1 MSLENAEQ
9 VAQPEATPAPAIETP
24 AEVASG
30 GSGNEFLNMIPE
42 DLREHPSLSPIKD
55 VGNLARSYVN
65 SQKLIGAD
73 KLPLPA
79 NPTDEDLDRIADR
92 LGRPE
97 AASGYEIAVDGNIIT
112 EQDANDFA
120 EMAHAERLTPKQVS
134 GILDYYKNRVEG
146 TVQADADKRHQSQID
161 ADNQLRA
168 EWGSNYEKNVQL
180 ATSLADELSDTQAIT
195 RIVLEDGTNLGDH
208 PEFIK
213 AFAKFAEF
221 KQSVTSEDTVAEK
234 SQVNHMTKQTA
245 QAEIDSIMRGPDYT
259 NRKDPVARDRAVQRV
274 QELMSIVHG

>member
-9 VAQPEATPAPAIETP
+9 VAQPEATSAPAVETP

-55 VGNLARSYVN
+55 VPNLARSYVN
-65 SQKLIGAD
+65 QSKLLGAD

-97 AASGYEIAVDGNIIT
+97 AATGYEIAVDGQIVT
-112 EQDANDFA
+112 EDVAKEFS
-120 EMAHAERLTPKQVS
+120 EIAHKNRLTPS
-134 GILDYYKNRVEG
+134 AANAILEYYKGAVEKS
-146 TVQADADKRHQSQID
+146 VQADADAKHQAQID
-161 ADNQLRA
+161 SVAALKA
-168 EWGSNYEKNVQL
+168 EWGSAYDQNVER
-180 ATSLADELSDTQAIT
+180 AKAVAKEFSDVESIT
-195 RIVLEDGTNLGDH
+195 NIVLADGTNLGDH

-213 AFAKFAEF
+213 TFAKFAEF
-221 KQSVTSEDTVAEK
+221 KQSVTSEDTVKES

-245 QAEIDSIMRGPDYT
+245 QAEVDAIMRGPDYT
-259 NRKDPVARDRAVQRV
+259 SRDAIARDRAVNRV
-274 QELMSIVHG
+274 QELMEIIHG

>member
-55 VGNLARSYVN
+55 IPNLARSYVN
-65 SQKLIGAD
+65 QSKLLGAD

-97 AASGYEIAVDGNIIT
+97 TASGYEIPVDGSIVT
-112 EQDANDFA
+112 EDVAKEFS
-120 EMAHAERLTPKQVS
+120 EIAHEARLTPTQAKR
-134 GILDYYKNRVEG
+134 IMEYYKDAAEA
-146 TVQADADKRHQSQID
+146 TMKDDADKRHQSQVD
-161 ADNQLRA
+161 AMATLKA
-168 EWGSNYEKNVQL
+168 EWGSNYDKNIQRATEL
-180 ATSLADELSDTQAIT
+180 AEELSDTQSIT
-195 RIVLEDGTNLGDH
+195 RIVLQDGTNLGDH

-221 KQSVTSEDTVAEK
+221 RQSVTSEDTVSE
-234 SQVNHMTKQTA
+234 SPQVNHMTRQTA
-245 QAEIDSIMRGPDYT
+245 QAEIDAIMRGPDYT

>member
-9 VAQPEATPAPAIETP
+9 VAQPEATPAPAVETP

-55 VGNLARSYVN
+55 VPNLARSYVN

-79 NPTDEDLDRIADR
+79 NPTEEDMGKIWDR

-97 AASGYEIAVDGNIIT
+97 AASGYEIVVDGTVVT
-112 EQDANDFA
+112 EEVAKSFSEVAYELGLNKTQTSKLMDFYKSSA
-120 EMAHAERLTPKQVS
+120 EDTIKED
-134 GILDYYKNRVEG
+134 IE
-146 TVQADADKRHQSQID
+146 KRNQNQID
-161 ADNQLRA
+161 SVNALKA
-168 EWGSNYEKNVQL
+168 EWGTSFEKKVGQ
-180 ATSLADELSDTQAIT
+180 AKAIADEFSDTEAIT
-195 RIVLEDGTNLGDH
+195 KIVLQDGTNLGDH

-213 AFAKFAEF
+213 TFAKFAEF
-221 KQSVTSEDTVAEK
+221 RQSVTSEDTVKEGA
-234 SQVNHMTKQTA
+234 QVNHMTKQSA
-245 QAEIDSIMRGPDYT
+245 QKEIDEIMRGADYT
-259 NRKDPVARDRAVQRV
+259 SKDAIVRQRAIDRV
-274 QELMSIVHG
+274 QHLMGIVHG

>member
-30 GSGNEFLNMIPE
+30 GSGNEFLSMVPE
-42 DLREHPSLSPIKD
+42 DLREHPSLTPIKD
-55 VGNLARSYVN
+55 VPNLVRSYVN

-112 EQDANDFA
+112 EEVAQDFA
-120 EMAHAERLTPKQVS
+120 EMAHKARLTPKQVVDV
-134 GILDYYKNRVEG
+134 LDYYKDRVQG
-146 TVQADADKRHQSQID
+146 TAQADADKKHQSQID
-161 ADNQLRA
+161 ASNQLKA
-168 EWGSNYEKNVQL
+168 EWGSNYDKHFEL
-180 ATSLADELSDTQAIT
+180 AMSLADELSDKQAIT
-195 RIVLEDGTNLGDH
+195 RIVLQDGTNLGDH

-234 SQVNHMTKQTA
+234 SQVNHMTKQSA
-245 QAEIDSIMRGPDYT
+245 QAEIDAIMKSPEYT
-259 NRKDPVARDRAVQRV
+259 GKDAVARDRAVQRV
-274 QELMSIVHG
+274 AELMVIVHG

>member
-30 GSGNEFLNMIPE
+30 GSGNEFLSMVPE
-42 DLREHPSLSPIKD
+42 DLREHPSLTPIKD
-55 VGNLARSYVN
+55 VPNLVRSYVN

-112 EQDANDFA
+112 EEVAQDFA
-120 EMAHAERLTPKQVS
+120 EMAHKTRLTPKQVVDV
-134 GILDYYKNRVEG
+134 LDYYKDRVQG
-146 TVQADADKRHQSQID
+146 TAQADADKKHQSQID
-161 ADNQLRA
+161 ASNQLKA
-168 EWGSNYEKNVQL
+168 EWGSNYDKHFEL
-180 ATSLADELSDTQAIT
+180 AMSLADELSDKQAIT
-195 RIVLEDGTNLGDH
+195 RIVLQDGTNLGDH

-234 SQVNHMTKQTA
+234 SQVNHMTKQSA
-245 QAEIDSIMRGPDYT
+245 QAEIDAIMKSPEYT
-259 NRKDPVARDRAVQRV
+259 GKDAVARDRAVQRV
-274 QELMSIVHG
+274 AELMVIVHG

>member
-9 VAQPEATPAPAIETP
+9 VAQPEATPAPAVETP

-55 VGNLARSYVN
+55 VPNLARSYVN
-65 SQKLIGAD
+65 QSKLLGAD

-79 NPTDEDLDRIADR
+79 NPTDEDLDRIANR

-97 AASGYEIAVDGNIIT
+97 AATGYEIAVDGQIVT
-112 EQDANDFA
+112 EDVAKEFS
-120 EMAHAERLTPKQVS
+120 EIAHKNRLTPS
-134 GILDYYKNRVEG
+134 AANAILEYYKGAVEKS
-146 TVQADADKRHQSQID
+146 VQADADAKHQAQVDSV
-161 ADNQLRA
+161 AALKA
-168 EWGSNYEKNVQL
+168 EWGSAYDQNVERAKAVAKEFSDVESITNIAL
-180 ATSLADELSDTQAIT
+180 A
-195 RIVLEDGTNLGDH
+195 DGTNLGDH

-213 AFAKFAEF
+213 TFAKFAEF
-221 KQSVTSEDTVAEK
+221 KQSVTSEDTVKES

-245 QAEIDSIMRGPDYT
+245 QAEVDAIMRGPDYT
-259 NRKDPVARDRAVQRV
+259 SRDAIARDRAVNRV
-274 QELMSIVHG
+274 QELMEIIHG

>member
-9 VAQPEATPAPAIETP
+9 VAQPEATPAPAVETP

-55 VGNLARSYVN
+55 VPNLARSYVN
-65 SQKLIGAD
+65 QSKLLGAD

-79 NPTDEDLDRIADR
+79 NPTDEDLDRIANR

-112 EQDANDFA
+112 EDVAKDFA
-120 EMAHAERLTPKQVS
+120 GMAHAARLTPSQVTEV
-134 GILDYYKNRVEG
+134 LDYYKNRVEG
-146 TVQADADKRHQSQID
+146 TVKADEDKRHQSQID
-161 ADNQLRA
+161 ASNQLKA
-168 EWGSNYEKNVQL
+168 EWGSNYDRNFEL
-180 ATSLADELSDTQAIT
+180 AMGLAEELSDTQAIT
-195 RIVLEDGTNLGDH
+195 RIVLQDGTNLGDH

-221 KQSVTSEDTVAEK
+221 KQSVTSEDTVKES

-245 QAEIDSIMRGPDYT
+245 QAEVDAIMRSPDYT
-259 NRKDPVARDRAVQRV
+259 SRDAVARDRAVSRV
-274 QELMSIVHG
+274 QELMEVIHG

>member
-1 MSLENAEQ
+1 MSLENTEQ
-9 VAQPEATPAPAIETP
+9 VAQPEAAPAPAVETP

-55 VGNLARSYVN
+55 VPNLARSYVN
-65 SQKLIGAD
+65 QSKLLGAD

-97 AASGYEIAVDGNIIT
+97 AATGYEIAVDGQIVT
-112 EQDANDFA
+112 EDVAKEFS
-120 EMAHAERLTPKQVS
+120 EIAHKNRLTPS
-134 GILDYYKNRVEG
+134 AASAILEYYKGAVEKS
-146 TVQADADKRHQSQID
+146 VKADADAKHQAQVDSV
-161 ADNQLRA
+161 AALKA
-168 EWGSNYEKNVQL
+168 EWGSAYDQNVER
-180 ATSLADELSDTQAIT
+180 AKAVAKEFSDVESIT
-195 RIVLEDGTNLGDH
+195 NIVLADGTNLGDH

-213 AFAKFAEF
+213 TFAKFAEF
-221 KQSVTSEDTVAEK
+221 KQSVTSEDTVKES

-245 QAEIDSIMRGPDYT
+245 QAEVDAIMRGPDYT
-259 NRKDPVARDRAVQRV
+259 SRDAIARDRAVNRV
-274 QELMSIVHG
+274 QELMEIIHG

>member
-30 GSGNEFLNMIPE
+30 GSGNEFLSMVPE
-42 DLREHPSLSPIKD
+42 DLKEHPSLTPIKD
-55 VGNLARSYVN
+55 VPNLVRSYVN

-112 EQDANDFA
+112 EEVAQDFA
-120 EMAHAERLTPKQVS
+120 EMAHKARLTPKQVVDV
-134 GILDYYKNRVEG
+134 LDYYKDRVQG
-146 TVQADADKRHQSQID
+146 TAQADADKKHQSQID
-161 ADNQLRA
+161 ASNQLKA
-168 EWGSNYEKNVQL
+168 EWGSNYDKHFEL
-180 ATSLADELSDTQAIT
+180 AMSLADELSDKQAIT
-195 RIVLEDGTNLGDH
+195 RIVLQDGTNLGDH

-234 SQVNHMTKQTA
+234 SQVNHMTKQSA
-245 QAEIDSIMRGPDYT
+245 QAEIDAIMKSPEYT
-259 NRKDPVARDRAVQRV
+259 GKDSVARDRAVQRV
-274 QELMSIVHG
+274 AELMVIVHG

>member
-55 VGNLARSYVN
+55 VQNLARSYVN

-97 AASGYEIAVDGNIIT
+97 AASGYEIAVDGSIIT
-112 EQDANDFA
+112 EEVAQDFA
-120 EMAHAERLTPKQVS
+120 EMAHKARLTPKQVVDV
-134 GILDYYKNRVEG
+134 LDYYKDRVQG
-146 TVQADADKRHQSQID
+146 TAQADADKKHQSQID
-161 ADNQLRA
+161 ASNQLKA
-168 EWGSNYEKNVQL
+168 EWGSNYDKHFEL
-180 ATSLADELSDTQAIT
+180 AMSLADELSDKQAIT
-195 RIVLEDGTNLGDH
+195 RIVLQDGTNLGDH

-234 SQVNHMTKQTA
+234 SQVNHMTKQSA
-245 QAEIDSIMRGPDYT
+245 QAEIDAIMKSPEYT
-259 NRKDPVARDRAVQRV
+259 GKDAVARDRAVQRV
-274 QELMSIVHG
+274 AELMVIVHG

>member
-1 MSLENAEQ
+1 M
-9 VAQPEATPAPAIETP
+9 
-24 AEVASG
+24 
-30 GSGNEFLNMIPE
+30 FLNMIPE

-97 AASGYEIAVDGNIIT
+97 AASGYEIAIDGNIIT

-120 EMAHAERLTPKQVS
+120 EMAHAERLTPKQVN

>member
-9 VAQPEATPAPAIETP
+9 VAQPEATPAPAVETP

-55 VGNLARSYVN
+55 VPNLARSYVN
-65 SQKLIGAD
+65 QSKLLGAD
-73 KLPLPA
+73 KLPLLA

-97 AASGYEIAVDGNIIT
+97 AATGYEIAVDGQIVT
-112 EQDANDFA
+112 EDVAKEFS
-120 EMAHAERLTPKQVS
+120 EIAHKNRLTPS
-134 GILDYYKNRVEG
+134 AANAILEYYKGAVEKS
-146 TVQADADKRHQSQID
+146 VKADADAKHQAQVDSV
-161 ADNQLRA
+161 AALKA
-168 EWGSNYEKNVQL
+168 EWGSAYDQNVERAKAIAKEFSDVESITNIAL
-180 ATSLADELSDTQAIT
+180 AE
-195 RIVLEDGTNLGDH
+195 GTNLGDH

-213 AFAKFAEF
+213 TFAKFAEF
-221 KQSVTSEDTVAEK
+221 KQSVTSEDTVKES

-245 QAEIDSIMRGPDYT
+245 QAEVDAIMRGPDYT
-259 NRKDPVARDRAVQRV
+259 SRDAVARDRAVNRV
-274 QELMSIVHG
+274 QELMEIIHG

>member
-30 GSGNEFLNMIPE
+30 GSGNEFLSMVPE
-42 DLREHPSLSPIKD
+42 DLKEHPSLTPIKD
-55 VGNLARSYVN
+55 VPNLVRSYVN

-112 EQDANDFA
+112 EEVAQDFA
-120 EMAHAERLTPKQVS
+120 EMAHKARLTPKQVVDV
-134 GILDYYKNRVEG
+134 LDYYKDRVQG
-146 TVQADADKRHQSQID
+146 TAQADADKRHQSQID
-161 ADNQLRA
+161 ASNQLKA
-168 EWGSNYEKNVQL
+168 EWGSNYDKHFEL
-180 ATSLADELSDTQAIT
+180 AMSLADELSDKQAIT
-195 RIVLEDGTNLGDH
+195 RIVLQDGTNLGDH

-234 SQVNHMTKQTA
+234 SQVNHMTKQSA
-245 QAEIDSIMRGPDYT
+245 QAEIDAIMKSPEYT
-259 NRKDPVARDRAVQRV
+259 GKDSVARDRAVQRV
-274 QELMSIVHG
+274 AELMVIVHG

>member
-30 GSGNEFLNMIPE
+30 GSGNEFLSMVPE
-42 DLREHPSLSPIKD
+42 DLREHPSLTPIKD
-55 VGNLARSYVN
+55 VPNLIRSYVN

-112 EQDANDFA
+112 EDVAQDFA
-120 EMAHAERLTPKQVS
+120 EMAHKTRLTPKQVVDV
-134 GILDYYKNRVEG
+134 LDYYKDRVQG
-146 TVQADADKRHQSQID
+146 TMQADADKRNQSQID
-161 ADNQLRA
+161 ASNQLKA
-168 EWGSNYEKNVQL
+168 EWGSNYDKHFES
-180 ATSLADELSDTQAIT
+180 AMSLADELSDKQAIT
-195 RIVLEDGTNLGDH
+195 RIVLQDGTNLGDH

-213 AFAKFAEF
+213 AFAKFAQF

-234 SQVNHMTKQTA
+234 SQVNQMTRQTA
-245 QAEIDSIMRGPDYT
+245 QAEIDAIMKSAEYT
-259 NRKDPVARDRAVQRV
+259 GKDPVARDRAVQRV
-274 QELMSIVHG
+274 AELMVIVHG

>member
-55 VGNLARSYVN
+55 IPNLARSYVN
-65 SQKLIGAD
+65 QSKLLGAD

-97 AASGYEIAVDGNIIT
+97 TASGYEIPVDGSIVT
-112 EQDANDFA
+112 EDVAKEFS
-120 EMAHAERLTPKQVS
+120 EIAHEARLTP
-134 GILDYYKNRVEG
+134 
-146 TVQADADKRHQSQID
+146 
-161 ADNQLRA
+161 
-168 EWGSNYEKNVQL
+168 
-180 ATSLADELSDTQAIT
+180 TQAK
-195 RIVLEDGTNLGDH
+195 RGGQRHERGD
-208 PEFIK
+208 
-213 AFAKFAEF
+213 
-221 KQSVTSEDTVAEK
+221 S
-234 SQVNHMTKQTA
+234 
-245 QAEIDSIMRGPDYT
+245 
-259 NRKDPVARDRAVQRV
+259 
-274 QELMSIVHG
+274 

>member
-55 VGNLARSYVN
+55 VQNLARSYVN

-97 AASGYEIAVDGNIIT
+97 AASGYEIAVDGSIIT
-112 EQDANDFA
+112 EEVAQDFA
-120 EMAHAERLTPKQVS
+120 EMAHKARLTPKQVVDV
-134 GILDYYKNRVEG
+134 LDYYKDRVQG
-146 TVQADADKRHQSQID
+146 TVQADADKKHQSQID
-161 ADNQLRA
+161 ASNQLKA
-168 EWGSNYEKNVQL
+168 EWGSNYDKHFEL
-180 ATSLADELSDTQAIT
+180 AMSLADELSDKQAIT
-195 RIVLEDGTNLGDH
+195 RIVLQDGTNLGDH

-234 SQVNHMTKQTA
+234 SQVNHMTKQSA
-245 QAEIDSIMRGPDYT
+245 QAEIDAIMKSPEYT
-259 NRKDPVARDRAVQRV
+259 GKDAVARDRAVQRV
-274 QELMSIVHG
+274 AELMVIVHG

>member
-9 VAQPEATPAPAIETP
+9 VAQPEATPAPAVETP

-55 VGNLARSYVN
+55 VPNLARSYVN
-65 SQKLIGAD
+65 QSKLLGAD

-97 AASGYEIAVDGNIIT
+97 AATGYEIAVDGQIVT
-112 EQDANDFA
+112 EDVAKEFS
-120 EMAHAERLTPKQVS
+120 EIAHKNRLTPS
-134 GILDYYKNRVEG
+134 AASAILEYYKGAVEKS
-146 TVQADADKRHQSQID
+146 VKADADAKHQAQVDSV
-161 ADNQLRA
+161 AALKA
-168 EWGSNYEKNVQL
+168 EWGSAYDQNVERAKAVAKEFSDVESITNIAL
-180 ATSLADELSDTQAIT
+180 A
-195 RIVLEDGTNLGDH
+195 DGTNLGDH

-213 AFAKFAEF
+213 TFAKFAEF
-221 KQSVTSEDTVAEK
+221 KQSVTSEDTVQES

-245 QAEIDSIMRGPDYT
+245 QAEVDAIMRGPDYT
-259 NRKDPVARDRAVQRV
+259 SRDAIARDRAVNRV
-274 QELMSIVHG
+274 QELMEIIHG

>member
-9 VAQPEATPAPAIETP
+9 VAQPEANSAPAVETP

-55 VGNLARSYVN
+55 VPNLARSYVN

-79 NPTDEDLDRIADR
+79 NPTEEDMAKIYDR

-97 AASGYEIAVDGNIIT
+97 NASGYEIAIDGNIIT
-112 EQDANDFA
+112 EEVASSFS
-120 EMAHAERLTPKQVS
+120 EIAHGLGLSKTQTSKLME
-134 GILDYYKNRVEG
+134 YYKDSAEESMNRDVE
-146 TVQADADKRHQSQID
+146 KRNQNQID
-161 ADNQLRA
+161 SINALKA
-168 EWGSNYEKNVQL
+168 EWG
-180 ATSLADELSDTQAIT
+180 TSFDKKVEQAKSIADEFSDIDAIT
-195 RIVLEDGTNLGDH
+195 KIVLQDGTNLGDH

-213 AFAKFAEF
+213 TFAKIADFR
-221 KQSVTSEDTVAEK
+221 QSVTSEDTVSE
-234 SQVNHMTKQTA
+234 SPQVNQVTKQTA

-259 NRKDPVARDRAVQRV
+259 NQRDPVARDRAVKRV
-274 QELMSIVHG
+274 QELMEIVHG

>member
-9 VAQPEATPAPAIETP
+9 VAQPEATPASAVETP

-55 VGNLARSYVN
+55 IPNLARSYVN
-65 SQKLIGAD
+65 QSKLLGAD

-97 AASGYEIAVDGNIIT
+97 ASTGYEIPVDGQIVT
-112 EQDANDFA
+112 EDVAKEFS
-120 EMAHAERLTPKQVS
+120 EIAHKNRLTPS
-134 GILDYYKNRVEG
+134 AASAILEYYKGAVEKS
-146 TVQADADKRHQSQID
+146 VQADADVKHQAQVDSV
-161 ADNQLRA
+161 AALKA
-168 EWGSNYEKNVQL
+168 EWGSAYEQNVERAKAVAKEFSDVESITNIAL
-180 ATSLADELSDTQAIT
+180 A
-195 RIVLEDGTNLGDH
+195 DGTNLGDH

-213 AFAKFAEF
+213 TFAKFAEF
-221 KQSVTSEDTVAEK
+221 KQSVTSEDTVKES

-245 QAEIDSIMRGPDYT
+245 QAEVDAIMRGPDYT
-259 NRKDPVARDRAVQRV
+259 SRDALARDRAVSRV
-274 QELMSIVHG
+274 QELMEVIHG

>member
-9 VAQPEATPAPAIETP
+9 VAQPEANSAPAVETP

-55 VGNLARSYVN
+55 IPNLARSYVN
-65 SQKLIGAD
+65 QSKLLGAD

-97 AASGYEIAVDGNIIT
+97 AATGYEIPVDGQIVT
-112 EQDANDFA
+112 EDVAKEFS
-120 EMAHAERLTPKQVS
+120 EIAHKNRLTPS
-134 GILDYYKNRVEG
+134 AASAILEYYKGAVEKS
-146 TVQADADKRHQSQID
+146 VQADADAKHQAQVDSV
-161 ADNQLRA
+161 AALKA
-168 EWGSNYEKNVQL
+168 EWGSAYEQNVERAKAVAKEFSDVESITNIAL
-180 ATSLADELSDTQAIT
+180 A
-195 RIVLEDGTNLGDH
+195 DGTNLGDH

-213 AFAKFAEF
+213 TFAKFAEF
-221 KQSVTSEDTVAEK
+221 KQSVTSEDTVKES

-245 QAEIDSIMRGPDYT
+245 QAEVDAIMRGPDYT
-259 NRKDPVARDRAVQRV
+259 SRDALARDRAVNRV
-274 QELMSIVHG
+274 QELMEVIHG

>member
-9 VAQPEATPAPAIETP
+9 VAQPEATPAPAVETP

-55 VGNLARSYVN
+55 VPNLARSYVN

-79 NPTDEDLDRIADR
+79 NPTEEDMAKIYDR

-97 AASGYEIAVDGNIIT
+97 NASGYEIAIDGNIIT
-112 EQDANDFA
+112 EEVASSFS
-120 EMAHAERLTPKQVS
+120 EIAHGLGLSKTQTSKLME
-134 GILDYYKNRVEG
+134 YYKDSAEDSINRDVE
-146 TVQADADKRHQSQID
+146 KRNQNQID
-161 ADNQLRA
+161 SINALKA
-168 EWGSNYEKNVQL
+168 EWG
-180 ATSLADELSDTQAIT
+180 TSFDKKVEQAKSIADEFSDIDAIT
-195 RIVLEDGTNLGDH
+195 KIVLQDGTNLGDH

-213 AFAKFAEF
+213 TFAKIADFR
-221 KQSVTSEDTVAEK
+221 QSVTSEDTVSE
-234 SQVNHMTKQTA
+234 SPQVNQVTKQTA

-259 NRKDPVARDRAVQRV
+259 NRRDPVARDRAVQRV
-274 QELMSIVHG
+274 QELMEIVHG

>member
-9 VAQPEATPAPAIETP
+9 VAQPEATTAPAVETP

-55 VGNLARSYVN
+55 IPNLARSYVN
-65 SQKLIGAD
+65 QSKLLGAD

-97 AASGYEIAVDGNIIT
+97 AATGYEIAVDGQIVT
-112 EQDANDFA
+112 EDVAKEFS
-120 EMAHAERLTPKQVS
+120 EIAHKNRLTPS
-134 GILDYYKNRVEG
+134 AANAILEYYKGAVEKS
-146 TVQADADKRHQSQID
+146 VKADADTKHQAQVDSV
-161 ADNQLRA
+161 AALKA
-168 EWGSNYEKNVQL
+168 EWGSAYDQNVERAKAVAKEFSDVESITNIAL
-180 ATSLADELSDTQAIT
+180 A
-195 RIVLEDGTNLGDH
+195 DGTNLGDH

-213 AFAKFAEF
+213 TFAKFAEF
-221 KQSVTSEDTVAEK
+221 KQSVTSEDTVKES

-245 QAEIDSIMRGPDYT
+245 QAEVDAIMRGPDYT
-259 NRKDPVARDRAVQRV
+259 SRDAIARDRAVNRV
-274 QELMSIVHG
+274 QELMEIIHG

>member
-9 VAQPEATPAPAIETP
+9 VAQPEATPAPAVETP

-55 VGNLARSYVN
+55 VPNLARSYVN
-65 SQKLIGAD
+65 QSKLLGAD

-97 AASGYEIAVDGNIIT
+97 AATGYEIAVDGQIVT
-112 EQDANDFA
+112 EDVAKEFS
-120 EMAHAERLTPKQVS
+120 EIAHKNRLTPS
-134 GILDYYKNRVEG
+134 AASAILEYYKGAVEKS
-146 TVQADADKRHQSQID
+146 VQADADAKHQAQVDSV
-161 ADNQLRA
+161 AALKA
-168 EWGSNYEKNVQL
+168 EWGSAYDQNVERAKAVAKEFSGVESITNIAL
-180 ATSLADELSDTQAIT
+180 A
-195 RIVLEDGTNLGDH
+195 DGTNLGDH

-213 AFAKFAEF
+213 TFAKFAEF
-221 KQSVTSEDTVAEK
+221 KQSVTSEDTVKES

-245 QAEIDSIMRGPDYT
+245 QAEVDAIMRGPDYT
-259 NRKDPVARDRAVQRV
+259 SRDAIARDRAVNRV
-274 QELMSIVHG
+274 QELMEVIHG

>member
-55 VGNLARSYVN
+55 IPNLARSYVN
-65 SQKLIGAD
+65 QSKLLGAD

-97 AASGYEIAVDGNIIT
+97 TASGYEIPVDGSIVT
-112 EQDANDFA
+112 EDVAKEFS
-120 EMAHAERLTPKQVS
+120 EIAHEARLTPTQAKR
-134 GILDYYKNRVEG
+134 IMEYYKDAAEA
-146 TVQADADKRHQSQID
+146 TMKDDADKRHQSQVD
-161 ADNQLRA
+161 AMATLKA
-168 EWGSNYEKNVQL
+168 EWGSNYDKNIQRATEL
-180 ATSLADELSDTQAIT
+180 AEELSDTQSIT
-195 RIVLEDGTNLGDH
+195 RIVLQDGTNLGDH

-234 SQVNHMTKQTA
+234 SHVNHMTKQTA

-274 QELMSIVHG
+274 QELMSVVHG

>member
-42 DLREHPSLSPIKD
+42 DLREHPSLTPIKD
-55 VGNLARSYVN
+55 VPNLVRSYVN

-112 EQDANDFA
+112 EEVAQDFA
-120 EMAHAERLTPKQVS
+120 EMAHKTRLTPKQVVDV
-134 GILDYYKNRVEG
+134 LDYYKDRVQG
-146 TVQADADKRHQSQID
+146 TAQADADKRHQSQID
-161 ADNQLRA
+161 ASNQLKA
-168 EWGSNYEKNVQL
+168 EWGSNYDKHFEL
-180 ATSLADELSDTQAIT
+180 AMSLADELSDKQAIT
-195 RIVLEDGTNLGDH
+195 RIVLQDGTNLGDH

-234 SQVNHMTKQTA
+234 SQVNHMTKQSA
-245 QAEIDSIMRGPDYT
+245 QAEIDAIMKSPEYT
-259 NRKDPVARDRAVQRV
+259 GKDAVARDRAVQRV
-274 QELMSIVHG
+274 AELMVIVHG

>member
-9 VAQPEATPAPAIETP
+9 VAQPEATPAPAVETP

-55 VGNLARSYVN
+55 VPNLARSYVN
-65 SQKLIGAD
+65 QSKLLGAD

-97 AASGYEIAVDGNIIT
+97 AATGYEIAVDGQIVT
-112 EQDANDFA
+112 EDVAKEFS
-120 EMAHAERLTPKQVS
+120 EIAHKNRLTPS
-134 GILDYYKNRVEG
+134 AASAILEYYKGAVEKS
-146 TVQADADKRHQSQID
+146 VKADADAKHQAQVDSV
-161 ADNQLRA
+161 AALKA
-168 EWGSNYEKNVQL
+168 EWGSAYDQNVERAKAVAKEFSDVESITNIAL
-180 ATSLADELSDTQAIT
+180 A
-195 RIVLEDGTNLGDH
+195 DGTNLGDH

-213 AFAKFAEF
+213 TFAKFAEF
-221 KQSVTSEDTVAEK
+221 KQSVTSEDTVKES

-245 QAEIDSIMRGPDYT
+245 QAEVDAIMRGPDYT
-259 NRKDPVARDRAVQRV
+259 SRAAIARDRADNRV
-274 QELMSIVHG
+274 QELMEIIHG

>member
-42 DLREHPSLSPIKD
+42 DLREHPSLTPIKD
-55 VGNLARSYVN
+55 VPNLVRSYVN

-112 EQDANDFA
+112 EEVAQDFA
-120 EMAHAERLTPKQVS
+120 EMAHKARLTPKQVVDV
-134 GILDYYKNRVEG
+134 LDYYKDRVQG
-146 TVQADADKRHQSQID
+146 TAQADADKKHQSQID
-161 ADNQLRA
+161 ASNQLKA
-168 EWGSNYEKNVQL
+168 EWGSNYDKHFEL
-180 ATSLADELSDTQAIT
+180 AMSLADELSDKQAIT
-195 RIVLEDGTNLGDH
+195 RIVLQDGTNLGDH

-234 SQVNHMTKQTA
+234 SQVNHMTKQSA
-245 QAEIDSIMRGPDYT
+245 QAEIDAIMKSPEYT
-259 NRKDPVARDRAVQRV
+259 GKDSVARDRAVQRV
-274 QELMSIVHG
+274 AELMVIVHG

>member
-9 VAQPEATPAPAIETP
+9 VAQPEATLAPAIETP

-55 VGNLARSYVN
+55 VSNLARSYVN

-79 NPTDEDLDRIADR
+79 NPTDEDLDRIAER

-97 AASGYEIAVDGNIIT
+97 TASGYEIAVDGNIIT
-112 EQDANDFA
+112 EEAAQDFA
-120 EMAHAERLTPKQVS
+120 QMAHSARLTPAQAN
-134 GILDYYKNRVEG
+134 GILEYYKSRVEG
-146 TVQADADKRHQSQID
+146 SVQADTEARHQSQID
-161 ADNQLRA
+161 AANQLKA
-168 EWGSNYEKNVQL
+168 EWGSNYDRRVEL
-180 ATSLADELSDTQAIT
+180 AQGLANELSDTQAIT

-221 KQSVTSEDTVAEK
+221 RHSVTSEDTVSE
-234 SQVNHMTKQTA
+234 SPQVAHMTRQTA

-259 NRKDPVARDRAVQRV
+259 NRKDPVARDRAVQKV
-274 QELMSIVHG
+274 QELMGIVHG

>member
-30 GSGNEFLNMIPE
+30 GSGNEFLSMVPE
-42 DLREHPSLSPIKD
+42 DLREHPSLTPIKD
-55 VGNLARSYVN
+55 VPNLVRSYVN

-112 EQDANDFA
+112 EEVAQDFA
-120 EMAHAERLTPKQVS
+120 EMAHKTRLTPKQVVDV
-134 GILDYYKNRVEG
+134 LDYYKDRVQG
-146 TVQADADKRHQSQID
+146 TAQADADKRHQSQID
-161 ADNQLRA
+161 ASNQLKA
-168 EWGSNYEKNVQL
+168 EWGSNYDKHFEL
-180 ATSLADELSDTQAIT
+180 AMSLADELSDKQAIT
-195 RIVLEDGTNLGDH
+195 RIVLQDGTNLGDH

-234 SQVNHMTKQTA
+234 SQVNHMTKQSA
-245 QAEIDSIMRGPDYT
+245 QAEIDAIMKSPEYT
-259 NRKDPVARDRAVQRV
+259 GKDAVARDRAVQRV
-274 QELMSIVHG
+274 AELMVIVHG

>member
-9 VAQPEATPAPAIETP
+9 VAQPEATPAPAVETP

-55 VGNLARSYVN
+55 VSNLARSYVN
-65 SQKLIGAD
+65 QSKLLGAD

-97 AASGYEIAVDGNIIT
+97 AATGYEIAVDGQIVT
-112 EQDANDFA
+112 EDVAKEFS
-120 EMAHAERLTPKQVS
+120 EIAHKNRLTPS
-134 GILDYYKNRVEG
+134 AATAILEYYKGEVEKS
-146 TVQADADKRHQSQID
+146 VKADADTKHQAQVDSV
-161 ADNQLRA
+161 AALKA
-168 EWGSNYEKNVQL
+168 EWGSAYDQNVERAKAVAKEFSDVESITNIAL
-180 ATSLADELSDTQAIT
+180 A
-195 RIVLEDGTNLGDH
+195 DGTNLGDH

-213 AFAKFAEF
+213 TFAKFAEF
-221 KQSVTSEDTVAEK
+221 KQSVTSEDTVKES

-245 QAEIDSIMRGPDYT
+245 QAEVDAIMRGPDYT
-259 NRKDPVARDRAVQRV
+259 SRDAIARDRAVNRV
-274 QELMSIVHG
+274 QELMEVIHG

>member
-9 VAQPEATPAPAIETP
+9 VAQPEATPAPAVETP

-55 VGNLARSYVN
+55 VPNLARSYVN
-65 SQKLIGAD
+65 QSKLLGAD

-97 AASGYEIAVDGNIIT
+97 AATGYELVVDGQIVT
-112 EQDANDFA
+112 EDVAKEFS
-120 EMAHAERLTPKQVS
+120 EIAHKNRLTPS
-134 GILDYYKNRVEG
+134 AATAILEYYKGAVEKS
-146 TVQADADKRHQSQID
+146 VKADADAKHQAQVDSV
-161 ADNQLRA
+161 AALKA
-168 EWGSNYEKNVQL
+168 EWGSAYDQNVERAKAVAKEFSDVESITNIAL
-180 ATSLADELSDTQAIT
+180 A
-195 RIVLEDGTNLGDH
+195 DGTNLGDH

-213 AFAKFAEF
+213 TFAKFAEF
-221 KQSVTSEDTVAEK
+221 KQSVTSEDTVKES

-245 QAEIDSIMRGPDYT
+245 QAEVDAIMRGPDYT
-259 NRKDPVARDRAVQRV
+259 SRDAIARDRAVNRV
-274 QELMSIVHG
+274 QELMEVIHG

>member
-55 VGNLARSYVN
+55 VPNLARSYVN

-97 AASGYEIAVDGNIIT
+97 TASGYEIPVDGSIVT
-112 EQDANDFA
+112 EDVAKEFS
-120 EMAHAERLTPKQVS
+120 EIAHEARLTPTQAKR
-134 GILDYYKNRVEG
+134 IMEYYKDAAEA
-146 TVQADADKRHQSQID
+146 TMKDDADKRHQSQVD
-161 ADNQLRA
+161 AMATLKA
-168 EWGSNYEKNVQL
+168 EWGSNYDKNIQRATEL
-180 ATSLADELSDTQAIT
+180 AEELSDTQSIT
-195 RIVLEDGTNLGDH
+195 RIVLQDGTNLGDH

-234 SQVNHMTKQTA
+234 SQVNQMTKQTA
-245 QAEIDSIMRGPDYT
+245 QAEIDAIMRGSDYT

>member
-9 VAQPEATPAPAIETP
+9 VAQPEAAPAPAIETP

-55 VGNLARSYVN
+55 VPNLARSYVN

-79 NPTDEDLDRIADR
+79 NPTEEDMAKIYDR

-97 AASGYEIAVDGNIIT
+97 NASGYEIAIDGNIIT
-112 EQDANDFA
+112 EEVASSFS
-120 EMAHAERLTPKQVS
+120 EIAHGLGLSKTQTSKLME
-134 GILDYYKNRVEG
+134 YYKDSAEDSINRDIE
-146 TVQADADKRHQSQID
+146 KRNQNQID
-161 ADNQLRA
+161 SINALKA
-168 EWGSNYEKNVQL
+168 EWG
-180 ATSLADELSDTQAIT
+180 TSFDKKVEQAKSIADEFSDIDAIT
-195 RIVLEDGTNLGDH
+195 KIVLQDGTNLGDH

-213 AFAKFAEF
+213 TFAKIADFR
-221 KQSVTSEDTVAEK
+221 QSVTSEDTVSE
-234 SQVNHMTKQTA
+234 SPQVNQVTKQTA

-259 NRKDPVARDRAVQRV
+259 NRRDPVARDRAVKRV
-274 QELMSIVHG
+274 QELMEIVHG

>member
-55 VGNLARSYVN
+55 VPNLARSYVN

-73 KLPLPA
+73 KLPLPT

-97 AASGYEIAVDGNIIT
+97 TASGYEIAVDGNIIT
-112 EQDANDFA
+112 EEAAQDFA
-120 EMAHAERLTPKQVS
+120 QMAHATRLTPAQAN
-134 GILDYYKNRVEG
+134 GILEYYKNRVEG
-146 TVQADADKRHQSQID
+146 SVQADAEARHQSQID
-161 ADNQLRA
+161 ASNQLKA
-168 EWGSNYEKNVQL
+168 EWGSNYDKRVEL
-180 ATSLADELSDTQAIT
+180 AQGLANELSDTQAIT

-221 KQSVTSEDTVAEK
+221 RQSVTSEDTVAEK
-234 SQVNHMTKQTA
+234 SQVNHMTRQTA
-245 QAEIDSIMRGPDYT
+245 QA
-259 NRKDPVARDRAVQRV
+259 
-274 QELMSIVHG
+274 

>member
-9 VAQPEATPAPAIETP
+9 VAQPEANSAPAVETP

-55 VGNLARSYVN
+55 IPNLARSYVN
-65 SQKLIGAD
+65 QSKLLGAD

-97 AASGYEIAVDGNIIT
+97 AATGYEIPVDGQIVT
-112 EQDANDFA
+112 EDVAKEFS
-120 EMAHAERLTPKQVS
+120 EIAHKNRLTPS
-134 GILDYYKNRVEG
+134 AASAILEYYKGAVEKS
-146 TVQADADKRHQSQID
+146 VQADADAKHQAQVDSV
-161 ADNQLRA
+161 AALKA
-168 EWGSNYEKNVQL
+168 EWGSAYDQNVERAKAVAKEFSDVESITNIAL
-180 ATSLADELSDTQAIT
+180 A
-195 RIVLEDGTNLGDH
+195 DGTNLGDH

-213 AFAKFAEF
+213 TFAKFAEF
-221 KQSVTSEDTVAEK
+221 KQSVTSEDTVKES

-245 QAEIDSIMRGPDYT
+245 QAEVDAIMRGPDYT
-259 NRKDPVARDRAVQRV
+259 SRDALARDRAVNRV
-274 QELMSIVHG
+274 QELMEVIHG

>member
-9 VAQPEATPAPAIETP
+9 VAQPEATPAPAVETP

-55 VGNLARSYVN
+55 VPNLARSYVN
-65 SQKLIGAD
+65 QSKLLGAD

-97 AASGYEIAVDGNIIT
+97 AATGYEIPVDGQIVT
-112 EQDANDFA
+112 EDVAKRFS
-120 EMAHAERLTPKQVS
+120 EIAHKNRLTPS
-134 GILDYYKNRVEG
+134 AATAILEYYKGEVEKS
-146 TVQADADKRHQSQID
+146 VKADADAKHQAQVDSV
-161 ADNQLRA
+161 AALKA
-168 EWGSNYEKNVQL
+168 EWGSAYEQNVER
-180 ATSLADELSDTQAIT
+180 AKAVAKEFSDVESIT
-195 RIVLEDGTNLGDH
+195 NIVLADGTNLGDH

-213 AFAKFAEF
+213 TFAKFAEF
-221 KQSVTSEDTVAEK
+221 KQSVTSEDTVKES

-245 QAEIDSIMRGPDYT
+245 QAEVDAIMRGPDYT
-259 NRKDPVARDRAVQRV
+259 SRDAIARDRAVSRV
-274 QELMSIVHG
+274 QELMEVIHG

>member
-9 VAQPEATPAPAIETP
+9 VAQPEAAPAPAIETP

-55 VGNLARSYVN
+55 IPNLARSYVN
-65 SQKLIGAD
+65 QSKLLGAD

-97 AASGYEIAVDGNIIT
+97 AATGYEIPVDGQIVT
-112 EQDANDFA
+112 EDVAKEFS
-120 EMAHAERLTPKQVS
+120 EIAHKNRLTPS
-134 GILDYYKNRVEG
+134 AASAILEYYKGAVEKS
-146 TVQADADKRHQSQID
+146 VQADADAKHQAQVDSV
-161 ADNQLRA
+161 AALKA
-168 EWGSNYEKNVQL
+168 EWGSAYEQNVERAKAVAKEFSDVESITNIAL
-180 ATSLADELSDTQAIT
+180 A
-195 RIVLEDGTNLGDH
+195 DGTNLGDH

-213 AFAKFAEF
+213 TFAKFAEF
-221 KQSVTSEDTVAEK
+221 KQSVTSEDTVKES

-245 QAEIDSIMRGPDYT
+245 QAEVDAIMRGPDYT
-259 NRKDPVARDRAVQRV
+259 SRDAIARDRAVNRV
-274 QELMSIVHG
+274 QELMEVIHG